1 MLGYAVV
8 SSLLR
13 GDFAPIKHSVYVG
26 LFVLSGGWI
35 ATANKL
41 AAIRDKVFYFIWN
54 CAYCFCFYSYFFIR
68 F

>member
-41 AAIRDKVFYFIWN
+41 AAIRDKVFYFIL
-54 CAYCFCFYSYFFIR
+54 FYLELCLLLLFL
-68 F
+68 